1 MVRKTMI
8 AFTLCRRGA
17 VALAASMVLP
27 IVAAGSIPA
36 AGQDR
41 YPERPIKLIVP
52 FTAGGAYDVT
62 ARLIA
67 DAMSKNL
74 GSPIVVENRPG
85 AGGNIGAQ
93 VVVAA
98 PADGY
103 TLLLGGLPMVTSA
116 LTSPDVGY
124 DMMKDLTPVC
134 GAMALDSVLVTSK
147 STGIA
152 SIGALKDKIA
162 TGAKVNYGTQG
173 IYTPGHFMA
182 AWFAHVVGGKAEAV
196 HYKGGSEYMTDLLSG
211 TLTYVAATLPV
222 YLGLRDRLNVLAT
235 LSQHPL
241 VQIPDAPTM
250 TQAGLPEYM
259 AVDWRLWAAIYAPTK
274 IPTVVRDRL
283 YAACNAAIGTEKIK
297 EAFSVYAMQPMTDYT
312 PARLSTF
319 QEEQFRKW
327 KVLVDKLDLTK

>member
-1 MVRKTMI
+1 MT
-8 AFTLCRRGA
+8 AFTLWRRGA
-17 VALAASMVLP
+17 GTLAASMTLLT
-27 IVAAGSIPA
+27 AAIGSIPA
-36 AGQDR
+36 AGQDHF
-41 YPERPIKLIVP
+41 PERPIKLIVP

-74 GSPIVVENRPG
+74 SGPIVVENRPG

-103 TLLLGGLPMVTSA
+103 TLLLGGSPMITSA
-116 LTSPDVGY
+116 LTSPNVGY
-124 DMMKDLTPVC
+124 DMRKDLTPVC

-147 STGIA
+147 STGIG

-162 TGAKVNYGTQG
+162 SGAPVNYGTQG

-182 AWFAHVVGGKAEAV
+182 AWFAHIAGGKAEAV

-211 TLTYVAATLPV
+211 TVTYVAATLPV

-235 LSQHPL
+235 LSQQPL
-241 VQIPDAPTM
+241 GQIPDAPTM
-250 TQAGLPEYM
+250 TQAGFPEYM
-259 AVDWRLWAAIYAPTK
+259 VVDWRLWAAIYAPAK
-274 IPTVVRDRL
+274 VPVAVRDRL
-283 YAACNAAIGTEKIK
+283 YAACNAAISTAKMK
-297 EAFSVYAMQPMTDYT
+297 EAFSIYAMVPMTDYT
-312 PARLSTF
+312 PQRLSAF
-319 QEEQFRKW
+319 QEEQFGKW
-327 KVLVDKLDLTK
+327 KVLVDKLGIAK